1 MHACLFGSH
10 FFTAKEHKLPAK
22 RVCKARHFLTR
33 LKPPRAV
40 KWKIAKVSSSDE
52 DGGAVGRNGFIAN
65 AHIIIKCI
73 AVEREN
79 YTFPARGRRV
89 RIGGRGARTGKDKT
103 PRAEM
108 W

>member
-1 MHACLFGSH
+1 MHACSVR
-10 FFTAKEHKLPAK
+10 TSSQPKSTNSQRKECAK
-22 RVCKARHFLTR
+22 RGIFLTR

-79 YTFPARGRRV
+79 YTFPARRRGV
-89 RIGGRGARTGKDKT
+89 GEGENWERQNAEGGNVVMRL
-103 PRAEM
+103 
-108 W
+108 